1 MLAKENLTPRQSELL
16 SDVAKGDVDPSDPV
30 ELVALLN
37 LERLGF
43 LTSEHDDD
51 GFTFKVVKGAGSKK
65 KKSADDSED

>member
-1 MLAKENLTPRQSELL
+1 M
-16 SDVAKGDVDPSDPV
+16 